1 MVLLLFLGMIA
12 LPGMSNAQGIED
24 GESMLSL
31 YGGLG
36 SAMQSS
42 GVEMDGRDLSWGN
55 FGGELG
61 LSYLYFPSAYLG
73 IGADLRYAGFQGSD
87 TVEDVP
93 GYWYWHT
100 FESDFETHS
109 LQLMA
114 AGRINVNPG
123 SAVGLYIPFGGGAV
137 LANET
142 MTYTWDDS
150 YEWKE
155 SSSQVSF
162 GWYAGV
168 GLEFA
173 QNDRSAWSLEAR
185 YNTFRYDNSDF
196 ARQIGGFATGGNSQ
210 RSYVSVVASVRFK

>member
-1 MVLLLFLGMIA
+1 MLFTLGFFPVTGLA
-12 LPGMSNAQGIED
+12 YGIED
-24 GESMLSL
+24 GESMFSL

-42 GVEMDGRDLSWGN
+42 GMEVDGRDLSWGN

-61 LSYLYFPSAYLG
+61 FSYLYFPSAYLG

-100 FESDFETHS
+100 FESDFETNT

-114 AGRINVNPG
+114 AGRINLNPG
-123 SAVGLYIPFGGGAV
+123 SAVRLYLPFGAGAV
-137 LANET
+137 LANES
-142 MTYTWDDS
+142 MTYRWDDS

-155 SSSQVSF
+155 SSSQVTF

-173 QNDRSAWSLEAR
+173 QGDRSAWSLEAR
-185 YNTFRYDNSDF
+185 YNTFRYDDSKF
-196 ARQIGGFATGGNSQ
+196 ADRIGGFATGRDSQ
-210 RSYVSVVASVRFK
+210 HSYVSIVASVKFK